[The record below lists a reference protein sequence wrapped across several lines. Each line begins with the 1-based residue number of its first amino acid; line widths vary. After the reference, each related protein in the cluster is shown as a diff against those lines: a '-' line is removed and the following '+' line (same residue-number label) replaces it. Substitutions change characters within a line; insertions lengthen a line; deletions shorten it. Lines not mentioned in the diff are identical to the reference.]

1 MLTGNPFSCNFDYF
15 YLDNPTLFLEKEVD
29 YKLVFLAT
37 DDYFPFLILLHFF
50 FFSTFTKAR
59 IEFAE
64 C

>member
-29 YKLVFLAT
+29 YKLIVLAT
-37 DDYFPFLILLHFF
+37 NDYFPLLILLHFF